1 MTITALAAVTALTVA
16 ACGGGSSSST
26 TTSAATSG
34 GGGAASGSSAA
45 GGGGG
50 ASGDSGTITY
60 AQEQEW
66 YDYNSGSSSGN
77 ATSNHVVLNQVL
89 RGFSYVDNKGNIQ
102 MDTEYGTLEKT
113 SDNPLTVKYTFNDK
127 AVWSDG
133 QPIAC
138 ADFLFAWAA
147 SSGRYNKDGT
157 LNEPGNVPAE
167 PAYLFDTAST
177 SGLDQTQKPT
187 CADGDKS
194 VTLTYT
200 KPFVDWQVAIATSA
214 GSSILPAHVAAAAAG
229 TDTAGVVKAVETD
242 DVATLTK
249 LADFW
254 NSGWTLD
261 KSKGLPA
268 ATTIPSSGPYYVA
281 AWDPGQSVTLKKND
295 KWWGEPAKTD
305 TVVIRYISQDQQ
317 VSALASGE
325 VDVIEPQ
332 PNPDVNAA
340 LSNLGKSVTADYGSQ
355 FTYEHMDLSVK
366 NGFANEKLREA
377 LFKCA
382 PRQQIVD
389 NLIVPSNPDAKLL
402 NSLMLMDFQEGYEQ
416 TASQSGFANYADV
429 DLEGAKAAYAAS
441 GEAPGKTIRV
451 IHIDPN
457 PRRTNEVALLK
468 AACDPAGFNIQD
480 VPLSSDKFGPTLSQ
494 GDYDIALF
502 AWAGSGLLGSIPSEY
517 LSTGG
522 RNYSGWNDPQ
532 IDTALNSLATLTDP
546 SQALPLLETVDQRL
560 AANYYTFPI
569 FTFPGVVAMK
579 SNIEGPVLNA
589 TQTQATWNMQD
600 WQRTG

>member
-1 MTITALAAVTALTVA
+1 MTITALAAVTALTLA
-16 ACGGGSSSST
+16 ACGGSSSSST

-45 GGGGG
+45 GGG
-50 ASGDSGTITY
+50 SGDSGTITY

-66 YDYNSGSSSGN
+66 YDYNASSSSGN
-77 ATSNHVVLNQVL
+77 ATANQIVLNQVL
-89 RGFSYVDNKGNIQ
+89 RGFSYVDNKGTIQ
-102 MDTEYGTLEKT
+102 FDTDYGTVEKT
-113 SDNPLTVKYTFNDK
+113 SDDPLTVKYTFNDK

-133 QPIAC
+133 QPIGC

-147 SSGRYNKDGT
+147 NSGHYNKDGSI
-157 LNEPGNVPAE
+157 NQPGVVPAE
-167 PAYLFDTAST
+167 PAYLFDAAST

-194 VTLTYT
+194 VTMTYE

-261 KSKGLPA
+261 KAKGLPA

-305 TVVIRYISQDQQ
+305 TIVIRYISQDQQ

-340 LSNLGKSVTADYGSQ
+340 LTNLGSAVTADFGSQ
-355 FTYEHMDLSVK
+355 FIYEHMDLSVK

-389 NLIVPSNPDAKLL
+389 NLIVPSSPDAKLL
-402 NSLMLMDFQEGYEQ
+402 NSLTLMDFQPGYEQ
-416 TASQSGFANYADV
+416 TATQSGFANYADV

-468 AACDPAGFNIQD
+468 ASCDPAGFNIQD
-480 VPLSSDKFGPTLSQ
+480 VPLSSDKFGPQFSQ
-494 GDYDIALF
+494 GDYDIALL
-502 AWAGSGLLGSIPSEY
+502 AWAGSGLLGSIPPLY

-522 RNYSGWNDPQ
+522 QNYSGWNDPQ
-532 IDTALNSLATLTDP
+532 MDTALNSLATLTDP

-579 SNIEGPVLNA
+579 TNIEGPVLNA
-589 TQTQATWNMQD
+589 TQTGATWNMQD

>member
-1 MTITALAAVTALTVA
+1 MAITALAAATMVVVA
-16 ACGGGSSSST
+16 ACGSSSSSSST
-26 TTSAATSG
+26 TSATSG
-34 GGGAASGSSAA
+34 ATSASGSSAA
-45 GGGGG
+45 GGGT
-50 ASGDSGTITY
+50 SGDSGTITY

-77 ATSNHVVLNQVL
+77 ATANQVVLNQVL
-89 RGFSYVDNKGNIQ
+89 RGFSFVDNTGTVQ
-102 MDTEYGTLEKT
+102 MDDEYGTIEKL
-113 SDNPLTVKYTFNDK
+113 SDSPLTVKYTFNDK

-133 QPIAC
+133 QPVGC
-138 ADFLFAWAA
+138 ADFLLAWAA
-147 SSGRYNKDGT
+147 NSGRYNKDGT
-157 LNEPGNVPAE
+157 INQPGTIPAE
-167 PAYLFDTAST
+167 PAYIFDTAST
-177 SGLDQTQKPT
+177 SGIDQTQKPT

-194 VTLTYT
+194 VTLTYD
-200 KPFVDWQVAIATSA
+200 KPFVDWQVAIGTSA
-214 GSSILPAHVAAAAAG
+214 GSSILPAHVAAKAAG
-229 TDTAGVVKAVETD
+229 IDTAGLVKAVETD

-249 LADFW
+249 VADFW
-254 NSGWTLD
+254 NTGWTLD
-261 KSKGLPA
+261 KAKGLPD
-268 ATTIPSSGPYYVA
+268 ATTIPSAGPYYVA

-295 KWWGEPAKTD
+295 KWWGTPAKTD

-340 LSNLGKSVTADYGSQ
+340 LNNLGNAVKADYGSQ

-402 NSLMLMDFQEGYEQ
+402 NSLMLMDFQPGYDQ
-416 TASQSGFANYADV
+416 ISQASGFANYADV
-429 DLEGAKAAYAAS
+429 DIEGAKAAYAAS
-441 GEAPGKTIRV
+441 GEAQGKTIRV

-468 AACDPAGFNIQD
+468 ASCDPVGFNIQD
-480 VPLSSDKFGPTLSQ
+480 VPLSSDKFGPTLSA

-522 RNYSGWNDPQ
+522 QNYSGWNDAQ
-532 IDTALNSLATLTDP
+532 MDQALNSLATLTDT
-546 SQALPLLETVDQRL
+546 SKALPLLTTVDQRL
-560 AANYYTFPI
+560 AANYYSFPI

-600 WQRTG
+600 WARTG